1 MSGVI
6 QVKSV
11 SDYCRLRGVPAAHPL
26 ITVIDASTAEPM
38 PEGTY
43 HFGLYGVF
51 LKELKCGELRYGRG
65 HYDYQEGTLVF
76 FGPGQVIGVLHRE
89 TSEKLM
95 GWAMLF
101 HPDLL
106 KGTSLA
112 RNIHKYSFFSYDV
125 NEALHISDKEKANVA
140 DSFRK
145 IHQEL
150 EASIDQHSKTI
161 LVASI
166 DLFLSYCTRFYQ
178 RQFITR
184 DHVNKGVL
192 EKFDMLLHDY
202 FTRGNARDEGLPS
215 VAYFAR
221 ALNLS
226 PNYFGD
232 LVKKQ
237 TGSSPQ
243 EHIQEKLIDMAKE
256 RIFDTE
262 KSISEVAYELGFR
275 YPQHFTRL
283 FKQKVG
289 VSPNEYRNLN

>member
-1 MSGVI
+1 
-6 QVKSV
+6 
-11 SDYCRLRGVPAAHPL
+11 
-26 ITVIDASTAEPM
+26 
-38 PEGTY
+38 
-43 HFGLYGVF
+43 
-51 LKELKCGELRYGRG
+51 
-65 HYDYQEGTLVF
+65 
-76 FGPGQVIGVLHRE
+76 
-89 TSEKLM
+89 M

-112 RNIHKYSFFSYDV
+112 RNVHKYSFFSYDV

-150 EASIDQHSKTI
+150 EACIDQHSKTI